1 MSNTSEFFIDLER
14 NEICA
19 LERFLERAGSV
30 LTSESLEASSTV
42 LSSALWAMHK
52 SANSAVQQLNKNAQV
67 NQVNQVN
74 QVSVAIQLLEDQAE
88 AAARAFRRLTVSELD
103 IMLED
108 EEASNDVSI
117 ALWKILDVIE
127 PVKGRL

>member
-30 LTSESLEASSTV
+30 LTSKSLEASSTV

-52 SANSAVQQLNKNAQV
+52 SANSAVQQLNKNA
-67 NQVNQVN
+67 QVN

-127 PVKGRL
+127 PVKVRL

>member
-67 NQVNQVN
+67 NQV
-74 QVSVAIQLLEDQAE
+74 SVAIQLLEDQAE

>member
-1 MSNTSEFFIDLER
+1 MSCTSEFFIDLVR
-14 NEICA
+14 NEVCA

-30 LTSESLEASSTV
+30 LTSKSLEASSTV

-67 NQVNQVN
+67 NQV
-74 QVSVAIQLLEDQAE
+74 SVAIQLLEEQAE

-103 IMLED
+103 IMLGD

-117 ALWKILDVIE
+117 ALWKILEVIE
-127 PVKGRL
+127 PVKVRL

>member
-1 MSNTSEFFIDLER
+1 MSCTSEFFIDLEC
-14 NEICA
+14 NEVCA

-30 LTSESLEASSTV
+30 LTSKSLEASSTV
-42 LSSALWAMHK
+42 LSSALWAMRK

-67 NQVNQVN
+67 NQV
-74 QVSVAIQLLEDQAE
+74 SVAIQLLEEQAE

-103 IMLED
+103 IMLGD

-127 PVKGRL
+127 PVKVRL